1 MTSVRETFGLCC
13 SNCGSDESLQVQVST
28 MADLSADGSE
38 PTGDQE
44 WQEDSFIHCRACG
57 HTGTVKNFTAKETTP

>member
-1 MTSVRETFGLCC
+1 MTSVRSIFGLCC
-13 SNCGSDESLQVQVST
+13 PQCNSDQHLQIQVST

-44 WQEDSFIHCRACG
+44 WQKDSFIRCRSCN
-57 HTGTVKNFTAKETTP
+57 HTGTVKDFTVQEATP